1 MGGSSSKKE
10 KPIEEKIIK
19 KENIDEIKSI
29 KIEEKENEIKNEK
42 INYNYR
48 PSTKAQEVIND
59 KNDLNIEKIEKKEIN
74 KEHENVKDL
83 ILLNDID
90 TLILE
95 NNDLNLISNK
105 NNKIN
110 LSLNPLTIE
119 LPNSQTELHLSDKTE
134 NSNKNE
140 KKIEQE
146 ISTDTYTE
154 KYCQEF
160 ISTYYDK
167 MIEILYNFNFRKIFI
182 SLVKSFNETYLCNI
196 NLKKFLRNKDTEEF
210 LINLKYSSIIIT
222 SFIFL
227 SKDIN
232 LYNNHFK
239 KIREIYEQFLN
250 ACLDST
256 NKDILFSYKVFSFM
270 NRYHKNKKNKLN
282 CVNQIIKILFK
293 NKLSYKN
300 ISNCLEQLMSNINI
314 ESTEDILTKI
324 NSTILYYYNSDA
336 QDNEIKYNND
346 IVINKNITRRSSAGK
361 SYYPSIS
368 LKNESSFNS
377 IKLLNK
383 NIYFYKGYN
392 SFSKRNKT
400 KNKISTIHQT
410 EKKINNDFS
419 DSPKPPFIKEEMP
432 KNKKFCLILDID
444 ETLTHFVK
452 LPFGNYFLIRP
463 GVLDLLKELCNY
475 YEIDIFTA
483 ALQHYADN
491 ILDKLDK
498 NNIYFS
504 HRLYRCHCNWEEGKS
519 IKKLKLIGRDLN
531 KIVFIDDIKRNAKY
545 NMKNLILIKKWSDD
559 IYDQE
564 LISIKNKL
572 KYIAECGKYD
582 DDITVGIAEENLNA
596 LSYSNNND
604 E

>member
-1 MGGSSSKKE
+1 
-10 KPIEEKIIK
+10 
-19 KENIDEIKSI
+19 
-29 KIEEKENEIKNEK
+29 
-42 INYNYR
+42 
-48 PSTKAQEVIND
+48 
-59 KNDLNIEKIEKKEIN
+59 
-74 KEHENVKDL
+74 
-83 ILLNDID
+83 
-90 TLILE
+90 
-95 NNDLNLISNK
+95 
-105 NNKIN
+105 
-110 LSLNPLTIE
+110 
-119 LPNSQTELHLSDKTE
+119 
-134 NSNKNE
+134 
-140 KKIEQE
+140 
-146 ISTDTYTE
+146 
-154 KYCQEF
+154 
-160 ISTYYDK
+160 

-182 SLVKSFNETYLCNI
+182 SLVKSFNETYLSNI

-210 LINLKYSSIIIT
+210 FINLKYSSIIIT

>member
-74 KEHENVKDL
+74 KEHENDKDL

-90 TLILE
+90 TLVLE

-134 NSNKNE
+134 NSNKIE

-160 ISTYYDK
+160 ISTYYDN

-182 SLVKSFNETYLCNI
+182 SLVKSFNETYLSNI

-256 NKDILFSYKVFSFM
+256 NKDILFSYKVFNFM
-270 NRYHKNKKNKLN
+270 NRYHKNKKKKLN

-324 NSTILYYYNSDA
+324 NSTILYYYNSDVH
-336 QDNEIKYNND
+336 DNEIKYNND

-361 SYYPSIS
+361 SYYPGIS

-504 HRLYRCHCNWEEGKS
+504 HRLYRRHCNWEEGKS